1 MDVVP
6 SPGLINQTFVASPHF
21 SIYDQEK
28 PDRWANQCHMSAA
41 ASHHSQ
47 DSYVADDM
55 SCTLDDKLEDS
66 TLQTFFQL
74 GKPNMVSNSQT
85 TSNSLGTPT
94 PTLAELN
101 MDPEDLSIVND
112 LLELGSEENSTLELI
127 NMCNNIDPKLSTS
140 ILPDTAS
147 SSQSFSFPQKAA
159 DPKVSANSTQ
169 FGHSV
174 RSFSPFANN
183 FPPRLSQPIVGVVN
197 PVVKKEDIVMKSPIL
212 KDDDIDEKLQAQA
225 PFLHKLL
232 KYQPDSMKSEAS
244 SSAKRVDNSQV
255 PVMVKA
261 DLPAQIVPSVRTT
274 KRKSTGSIKDEPSS
288 PQKPV
293 LHSEE
298 SIEEKWKDIENFIH
312 NPDDEPEQ
320 KKRKRYGECLS
331 SLNFVD
337 NFIQENLHRYGL

>member
-1 MDVVP
+1 MSLSDFGKMD
-6 SPGLINQTFVASPHF
+6 AWR
-21 SIYDQEK
+21 
-28 PDRWANQCHMSAA
+28 DR
-41 ASHHSQ
+41 
-47 DSYVADDM
+47 
-55 SCTLDDKLEDS
+55 L
-66 TLQTFFQL
+66 
-74 GKPNMVSNSQT
+74 
-85 TSNSLGTPT
+85 
-94 PTLAELN
+94 
-101 MDPEDLSIVND
+101 
-112 LLELGSEENSTLELI
+112 
-127 NMCNNIDPKLSTS
+127 
-140 ILPDTAS
+140 
-147 SSQSFSFPQKAA
+147 
-159 DPKVSANSTQ
+159 
-169 FGHSV
+169 
-174 RSFSPFANN
+174 
-183 FPPRLSQPIVGVVN
+183 
-197 PVVKKEDIVMKSPIL
+197 
-212 KDDDIDEKLQAQA
+212 
-225 PFLHKLL
+225 
-232 KYQPDSMKSEAS
+232 PDSMKSEAS